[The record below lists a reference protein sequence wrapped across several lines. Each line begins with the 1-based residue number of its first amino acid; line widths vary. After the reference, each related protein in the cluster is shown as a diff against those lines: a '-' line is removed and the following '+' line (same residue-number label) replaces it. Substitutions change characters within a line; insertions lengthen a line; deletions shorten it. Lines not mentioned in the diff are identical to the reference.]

1 MYCGPGHD
9 LKLATTLGAPH
20 KRISVN
26 SLRRIKKL
34 PRNPLIMSVGSSK
47 IILPEKKGTPM
58 GTRNL
63 TVVKDKAGIN
73 RIAQYGQWDG
83 YPSYSGIQ
91 ALEFLRDEGNQALLS
106 AKLDLVQF
114 VGDEEVD
121 TLYKQYETTD
131 WENKDFLNAYPGLH
145 RDTGIGILSVVAN
158 AIAPIKTVDN
168 TEFAKDDLF
177 CEGVYEVDF
186 STNKFITIYD
196 SKVVEYD
203 LDNLPS
209 DKDYLSAFEVEQLV

>member
-1 MYCGPGHD
+1 
-9 LKLATTLGAPH
+9 
-20 KRISVN
+20 
-26 SLRRIKKL
+26 
-34 PRNPLIMSVGSSK
+34 MSEGSSK
-47 IILPEKKGTPM
+47 MILPEKKGTPM

-63 TVVKDKAGIN
+63 TVVKNHHGETK
-73 RIAQYGQWDG
+73 IAQYGQWDG

-91 ALEFLRDEGNQALLS
+91 ALSFLRGKTNVDNLL
-106 AKLDLVQF
+106 AKLDNVEF

-121 TLYKQYETTD
+121 TLYKQYESTD

-145 RDTGIGILSVVAN
+145 RDTGVLILGIVAN
-158 AIAPIKTVDN
+158 SNGVIKTVDN
-168 TEFAKDDLF
+168 TEFANDSLF